1 MGHLIDPDD
10 CVLAVID
17 VQPGF
22 LARVDDGDDIVQRIA
37 FLALGAQ
44 FCAIP
49 VIATVESPETW
60 GPLDPRLAGYTAVR
74 KEVFGLADDPLA
86 GAAVRDTGRGTVVLT
101 GLETDVCVAHSAL
114 GLLDS
119 GHRVVVVEDA
129 VGSPAAPRMAPA
141 SSGCGARESCPWSPS
156 SCTTSGCA
164 PSPDRAHSPTRI
176 PGWPS
181 RRACSCSSGLRAD
194 GTIA

>member
-1 MGHLIDPDD
+1 MGSLIDPDD

-22 LARVDDGDDIVQRIA
+22 LARVDDADGVVERIA
-37 FLALGAQ
+37 FLVRSAA
-44 FCAIP
+44 FCGIP
-49 VIATVESPETW
+49 VVGTVESPDRW
-60 GPLDPRLAGYTAVR
+60 GEPDRRLGAVGSFAR

-129 VGSPAAPRMAPA
+129 VGSPGAAHGAGLERM
-141 SSGCGARESCPWSPS
+141 
-156 SCTTSGCA
+156 
-164 PSPDRAHSPTRI
+164 
-176 PGWPS
+176 
-181 RRACSCSSGLRAD
+181 RRAGVVSVVTKQLHYEWMRTVARSRAFTDAHPGLAEPP
-194 GTIA
+194 GVQL

>member
-1 MGHLIDPDD
+1 MGHLIDPED

-22 LARVDDGDDIVQRIA
+22 LARVENGDDLVQRIA
-37 FLALGAQ
+37 FLAISAQ

-49 VIATVESPETW
+49 VIATVESPESW
-60 GPLDPRLAGYTAVR
+60 GPLDPRLAGHAAVR

-86 GAAVRDTGRGTVVLT
+86 GPAVRDTGRETVVLT

-119 GHRVVVVEDA
+119 GRRVVVVEDA
-129 VGSPAAPRMAPA
+129 VGSPGAAHGSGLERM
-141 SSGCGARESCPWSPS
+141 
-156 SCTTSGCA
+156 
-164 PSPDRAHSPTRI
+164 
-176 PGWPS
+176 
-181 RRACSCSSGLRAD
+181 RRAGVVSVVTKQLHYEWMRTVERSRAFTDAHPGLAEPP
-194 GTIA
+194 GVLL